1 MNGMSCAPP
10 IPHWLPGWTNCAANW
25 TIQAAFRRSRLSLAN
40 PDRAARPGMGQARP
54 GHGRRHQST
63 AQQQAAADW
72 DSALAQVRSHEDFRD
87 FLRPPRLKNLI
98 GTTADSTMIVLNAAS
113 RRCDA
118 LIVNSSGVMT
128 VALPGLTAS
137 EAYSRA
143 NDFLAAL
150 RELEDSRQQPLGAH
164 QEALK
169 TINGTMHWLWEAAA
183 GPALAALGHTTQP
196 AVSARWPRVW
206 WCPTGPLTSLPI
218 HAARPDRLGAPGVL
232 DLVVSSY
239 APTLR
244 ALSRARSRR
253 QPSGAGQ
260 ILSYRRPR
268 DAVPALRSAP
278 ASRRGGG
285 YRSRRYFPGRC
296 TVLQGQEAT
305 RERIL
310 AELPRHRDIHLSCH
324 GGQDPINPSG
334 QPVQLQR
341 ADQHRRD
348 VPALQS
354 GRPVRIPV
362 RMPDRR
368 RRITPSRRGPDHR
381 ISHATHRI
389 PAGHRDA
396 MVDSRRRSP
405 GYCPKNL

>member
-1 MNGMSCAPP
+1 MADGIESDC
-10 IPHWLPGWTNCAANW
+10 
-25 TIQAAFRRSRLSLAN
+25 RR
-40 PDRAARPGMGQARP
+40 
-54 GHGRRHQST
+54 
-63 AQQQAAADW
+63 QQAAAADGQC
-72 DSALAQVRSHEDFRD
+72 AAQVRQPRRLPRFPPAAPTSKPYRHYCDSTIIVPQ
-87 FLRPPRLKNLI
+87 RPPVRP
-98 GTTADSTMIVLNAAS
+98 VRRPHS
-113 RRCDA
+113 RRA
-118 LIVNSSGVMT
+118 PPLT
-128 VALPGLTAS
+128 TERLPGLTAS

-232 DLVVSSY
+232 DLVASSY

-285 YRSRRYFPGRC
+285 YRSRRTSRAAALYCRARRQLGNGSWPSCPG
-296 TVLQGQEAT
+296 TAT
-305 RERIL
+305 
-310 AELPRHRDIHLSCH
+310 S
-324 GGQDPINPSG
+324 
-334 QPVQLQR
+334 
-341 ADQHRRD
+341 
-348 VPALQS
+348 
-354 GRPVRIPV
+354 
-362 RMPDRR
+362 
-368 RRITPSRRGPDHR
+368 T
-381 ISHATHRI
+381 
-389 PAGHRDA
+389 
-396 MVDSRRRSP
+396 
-405 GYCPKNL
+405 